1 MREFRPYG
9 SVRGALSNG
18 RPYRD
23 VRRETG
29 KEQEVQVLYDEDV
42 ASHIAPE
49 PCVVSREGQ
58 GEASAGDRAGW
69 PLSRESVLSR
79 TPTGLPTW
87 KATRLVAPS
96 RAAGRFG
103 VVRDPSMHGHS
114 LFGNREISSLAGT
127 VARRRS
133 ALGRRQTRSQR

>member
-1 MREFRPYG
+1 MNILMDG
-9 SVRGALSNG
+9 LI
-18 RPYRD
+18 

-58 GEASAGDRAGW
+58 GEASSGDHVGW
-69 PLSRESVLSR
+69 PLSRESRISR

-87 KATRLVAPS
+87 KATRPVASS
-96 RAAGRFG
+96 RAAGRSG
-103 VVRDPSMHGHS
+103 VVRDPSMRGHS
-114 LFGNREISSLAGT
+114 LPGNREISSLAGA
-127 VARRRS
+127 VARHRS
-133 ALGRRQTRSQR
+133 ALGRRQTRSPR